1 MRGRGGGVEDVLY
14 ENLEGSV
21 IAGIQLTEN
30 YAKGTKPTN
39 VSATPGVRNSTRR
52 PGVQA
57 NVFVRVFCM
66 NVCGVLRGGC
76 SVASDYTAQHRG
88 HD

>member
-1 MRGRGGGVEDVLY
+1 M
-14 ENLEGSV
+14 

-57 NVFVRVFCM
+57 SVFVRVFCM
-66 NVCGVLRGGC
+66 NVCGVVRGGC